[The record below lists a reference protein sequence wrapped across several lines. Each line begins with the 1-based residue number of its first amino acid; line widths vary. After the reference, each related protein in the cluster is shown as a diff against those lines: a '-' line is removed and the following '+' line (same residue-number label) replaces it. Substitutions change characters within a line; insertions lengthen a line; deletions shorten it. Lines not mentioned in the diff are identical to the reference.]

1 MRKLLLICTAA
12 VAPVALAD
20 TYTWTGAA
28 SATWNKT
35 DANWDKGVWVDGN
48 IAKFPDGVFVKDINL
63 GADVTASGIEIASGN
78 WSLGG
83 THVLTISISGGG
95 NALLSQTSSASLTLK
110 NGITVTAVSPCE
122 NNLSVLNIEN
132 ATFEVP
138 SKRFHNGWNNGAGL
152 AGGAKINVRNGGILA
167 VYEFVPSGSTS
178 AADADIYRVNVT
190 TGGVFRMNHTLTSY
204 NIDIGRYSTLY
215 VDGGT
220 LEGYTGASNM
230 FGRPSA
236 TKIKLG
242 PGGMRIAGDYH
253 VYLRTGIEPYDGFN
267 GGISVETSK
276 LVYFNYGNDG
286 LPESTFTGPVC
297 LNGGGIA
304 IFNGDRNFGEVPAS
318 PKDGIVFGSSSTL
331 LSQGHITINPNR
343 NIRIHSNAV
352 AKIASEG
359 YSLAIA
365 GTISGD
371 SPDGVRNGT
380 LSTESAWAGDLSLIP
395 PAGRTNSI
403 GRLLVKTQ
411 DLTIGGEGVTEI
423 TDTLDNLGATGDN
436 GVFAVMNGATL
447 NVTNGLVRV
456 MTNNYTIVENGNL
469 NVSGGVLDLSRQQ
482 LFVNANNGPATTTVS
497 RAGTL
502 IANNYC
508 LSLYQSA
515 PESGLTRLQTGGTL
529 IFNEFYMHNVGGKL
543 IARAQIDFD
552 GGVMAPQTAT
562 RWFLG
567 DSQEWYTNILCVVKE
582 GGAVIS
588 NDVEIWT
595 HHPFLSGAAQDGGLH
610 KWGVDKLALI
620 TTENTFNG
628 PIEVHQG
635 QLVWGNANNYLP
647 TARLITHDGG
657 IADINT
663 CAQTLARVEGDG
675 VVKQC
680 NNLTVTGAVAPGFG
694 ASAPGTL
701 NFWHRCTFDDCA
713 LEIDAGDKLTIY
725 ENQDISGLTL
735 HVNDV
740 STLDQKT
747 VYTILEG
754 RNGADFTGA
763 FKGDNIQG
771 CSNWQVRYD
780 HANRKV
786 LLKYVRGFMLIVQ

>member
-1 MRKLLLICTAA
+1 
-12 VAPVALAD
+12 
-20 TYTWTGAA
+20 
-28 SATWNKT
+28 
-35 DANWDKGVWVDGN
+35 
-48 IAKFPDGVFVKDINL
+48 
-63 GADVTASGIEIASGN
+63 
-78 WSLGG
+78 
-83 THVLTISISGGG
+83 
-95 NALLSQTSSASLTLK
+95 
-110 NGITVTAVSPCE
+110 
-122 NNLSVLNIEN
+122 
-132 ATFEVP
+132 
-138 SKRFHNGWNNGAGL
+138 
-152 AGGAKINVRNGGILA
+152 
-167 VYEFVPSGSTS
+167 
-178 AADADIYRVNVT
+178 
-190 TGGVFRMNHTLTSY
+190 
-204 NIDIGRYSTLY
+204 
-215 VDGGT
+215 
-220 LEGYTGASNM
+220 
-230 FGRPSA
+230 
-236 TKIKLG
+236 
-242 PGGMRIAGDYH
+242 
-253 VYLRTGIEPYDGFN
+253 
-267 GGISVETSK
+267 
-276 LVYFNYGNDG
+276 
-286 LPESTFTGPVC
+286 
-297 LNGGGIA
+297 
-304 IFNGDRNFGEVPAS
+304 
-318 PKDGIVFGSSSTL
+318 
-331 LSQGHITINPNR
+331 
-343 NIRIHSNAV
+343 
-352 AKIASEG
+352 
-359 YSLAIA
+359 
-365 GTISGD
+365 
-371 SPDGVRNGT
+371 
-380 LSTESAWAGDLSLIP
+380 
-395 PAGRTNSI
+395 
-403 GRLLVKTQ
+403 
-411 DLTIGGEGVTEI
+411 
-423 TDTLDNLGATGDN
+423 
-436 GVFAVMNGATL
+436 
-447 NVTNGLVRV
+447 
-456 MTNNYTIVENGNL
+456 
-469 NVSGGVLDLSRQQ
+469 
-482 LFVNANNGPATTTVS
+482 
-497 RAGTL
+497 
-502 IANNYC
+502 
-508 LSLYQSA
+508 
-515 PESGLTRLQTGGTL
+515 
-529 IFNEFYMHNVGGKL
+529 MHNVGGKL

-567 DSQEWYTNILCVVKE
+567 DTQEWYTNIFCVVKE